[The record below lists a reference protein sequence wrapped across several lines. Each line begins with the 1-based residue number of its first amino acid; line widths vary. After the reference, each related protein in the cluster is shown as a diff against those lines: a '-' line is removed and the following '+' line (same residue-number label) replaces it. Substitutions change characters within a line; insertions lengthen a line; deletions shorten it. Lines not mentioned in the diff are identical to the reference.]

1 MAFQDPETTIVA
13 VATPQGRGGVG
24 CVRLSGPRS
33 HVIAGAVFRAAG
45 GSGSPPQPGHLQFG
59 RFLGRDGVALDHGYL
74 VVFGPRQAYTGEP
87 SAELWPHGSPA
98 VLAELVAAS
107 VAAGAE
113 PAGPGEFTW
122 RALRNGRLDL
132 ARAEAV
138 RDLVAAR
145 TLYQARVA
153 FSQAEGELSRRLAPL
168 KESLADL
175 IARGEAAVEFV
186 DESETH
192 LASGALEAGLRAL
205 RASCAELLAGFPR
218 GRVVREG
225 ATLVLVGLPNVG
237 KSSLFN
243 RLLERD
249 RAIVT
254 EVPGTTRDL
263 LEESLV
269 LDGVPV
275 RLVDTAGLSE
285 VPDPVEVEGVR
296 RARAAQEEADLVLV
310 VLDGSRPLEPAERE
324 SLARLGE
331 DGPESMRTVAVVNK
345 ADLPV
350 HSSLPPGILRV
361 SARTGASLD
370 LLRAAVRD
378 RLMGSAPLESP
389 VLTDARHA
397 RALQEASAS
406 LDRAASAVASG
417 LTEECVLEDLRRG
430 LHHLGTITGEVGLEA
445 IYDRIFSTFCIG
457 K

>member
-285 VPDPVEVEGVR
+285 VPIRSRWRGSAAHAPPR
-296 RARAAQEEADLVLV
+296 RRRTWCSWSWTAP
-310 VLDGSRPLEPAERE
+310 RPLEPAERE

-331 DGPESMRTVAVVNK
+331 DGPESMRTLAVVNK

-350 HSSLPPGILRV
+350 HSSLPPV
-361 SARTGASLD
+361 SCG
-370 LLRAAVRD
+370 
-378 RLMGSAPLESP
+378 
-389 VLTDARHA
+389 
-397 RALQEASAS
+397 
-406 LDRAASAVASG
+406 
-417 LTEECVLEDLRRG
+417 CRRG
-430 LHHLGTITGEVGLEA
+430 RGPAWIYCGRRCGTG
-445 IYDRIFSTFCIG
+445 
-457 K
+457 